1 MASRYDAFYLM
12 VPPALDSIREM
23 FLTKFDELFGPL
35 VSARVFTFE
44 QTKHAKTVLL
54 RQACVTPRPVPA
66 KVGGELWQRHRYPTV
81 ILRNS
86 NRWPS
91 A

>member
-44 QTKHAKTVLL
+44 QTKHSKTV
-54 RQACVTPRPVPA
+54 
-66 KVGGELWQRHRYPTV
+66 VGRRKDEGRGMKDEVAR
-81 ILRNS
+81 
-86 NRWPS
+86 